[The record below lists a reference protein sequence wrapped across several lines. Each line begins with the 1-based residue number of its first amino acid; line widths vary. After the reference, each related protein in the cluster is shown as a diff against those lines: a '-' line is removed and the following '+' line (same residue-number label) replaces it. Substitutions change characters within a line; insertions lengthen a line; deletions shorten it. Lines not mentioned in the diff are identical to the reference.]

1 MSGTP
6 LPGPKGASCKPDMR
20 RTAAGLAACALL
32 AVAACGERSHTAPP
46 APAVAGERFVVR
58 LTQTPELKP
67 VAATVTSRDQA
78 EARARIAGT
87 LVRLNV
93 KEGDFVRRGQVI
105 GVVTDPRIGLE
116 TRAYDA
122 QVGAAAA
129 QSVNAR
135 AELARTQDL
144 YEHGV
149 YAKARLDQVKAQASA
164 AAGALGAAQ
173 AQRGASAEMAA
184 QGAVLAPADGRVL
197 HADVPAG
204 SVVMPGQS
212 IATLTAGPTVLRI
225 EAPEA
230 DAGLLKVGQRVEL
243 ATGEPGQAAATAT
256 VLQVYPSVTAG
267 KVVADL
273 DAPGLSEGPIGRR
286 IAVRLALGERAAIV
300 IPARFVISRSGV
312 DYVRVLNAGGGLDE
326 VPVQLAAGAAAG
338 QLEVLSGVSVG
349 DTLVAPGPQP

>member
-1 MSGTP
+1 MAGRP
-6 LPGPKGASCKPDMR
+6 LAGSDDGQR
-20 RTAAGLAACALL
+20 RTSPRWTVALIAACGLL
-32 AVAACGERSHTAPP
+32 ASAACGERSQTAAP
-46 APAVAGERFVVR
+46 APAVAGERLVVR

-67 VAATVTSRDQA
+67 VAATVTTRDQA

-93 KEGDFVRRGQVI
+93 KEGDVVRRGQVI
-105 GVVTDPRIGLE
+105 AVVSDPRIGLE
-116 TRAYDA
+116 THAYDA

-129 QSVNAR
+129 QNVNAQ
-135 AELARTQDL
+135 AELARTRDL

-149 YAKARLDQVKAQASA
+149 YAKARLDQVTAQARA

-184 QGAVLAPADGRVL
+184 QGAILAPADGRVL

-230 DAGLLKVGQRVEL
+230 DAGSLKVGQ
-243 ATGEPGQAAATAT
+243 
-256 VLQVYPSVTAG
+256 
-267 KVVADL
+267 K
-273 DAPGLSEGPIGRR
+273 
-286 IAVRLALGERAAIV
+286 
-300 IPARFVISRSGV
+300 
-312 DYVRVLNAGGGLDE
+312 
-326 VPVQLAAGAAAG
+326 VQLATDEGRAPVARDDRA
-338 QLEVLSGVSVG
+338 GVSLG
-349 DTLVAPGPQP
+349 HRRQGGGRPRRARPGRRSGRPPHRRAPGAR